1 MSGFI
6 SGARGGRTARLS
18 LNRLAFTL
26 LACLSVTVLVAMLA
40 PHIGINYDRGGHF
53 LEFLG
58 LDAYTPGTAAHQVFW
73 IRVPRVLA
81 AMLVGGALAGA
92 GCALQALL
100 RNPLAE
106 PFTLGISSG
115 SSLAA
120 VLAIRIGLE
129 GSLGGAGVG
138 AAALLG
144 AIATLLVV
152 WRLASIGRQ
161 LPPATLVLAGVTMS
175 MFCSAASV
183 LIQYTS
189 DFTEI
194 SRMIRWMMGGLDS
207 MQLSAVGYATIPI
220 VVGLTGLIA
229 YAREL
234 NALAAGPEVAA
245 SLGVAVARTQA
256 VVFIVSSLLVGAA
269 IALAGPIG
277 FIGLIVPHALRAVL
291 GPDHRVLIPASV
303 FGGAVLLTVCDTLA
317 RTVTAPAQLPTGAVT
332 AVLGGPFFVMILI
345 RQKRHAAMWGRG

>member
-1 MSGFI
+1 MSGFV
-6 SGARGGRTARLS
+6 SGRSKRLTAQRLVVALLVCLAVTALVALVAPLVGVSFGRGGRA
-18 LNRLAFTL
+18 
-26 LACLSVTVLVAMLA
+26 
-40 PHIGINYDRGGHF
+40 
-53 LEFLG
+53 LELLG
-58 LDAYTPGTAAHQVFW
+58 LGAFDAGTPEHQILWVR
-73 IRVPRVLA
+73 IPRVLA
-81 AMLVGGALAGA
+81 SLLVGGALAGA

-120 VLAIRIGLE
+120 VLAIRLGVE
-129 GSLGGAGVG
+129 GALGGAGVG
-138 AAALLG
+138 AAALAG

-152 WRLASIGRQ
+152 WRLAQIGKQ

-183 LIQYTS
+183 LVQYTS
-189 DFTEI
+189 DFTEV
-194 SRMIRWMMGGLDS
+194 SRMLRWMMGGLDS
-207 MQLSAVGYATIPI
+207 MQLSAVGYATAPI
-220 VVGLTGLIA
+220 LGGLAILIA
-229 YAREL
+229 FAREL
-234 NALAAGPEVAA
+234 NALAAGPEAAA
-245 SLGVAVARTQA
+245 SVGVAVARTQA

-277 FIGLIVPHALRAVL
+277 FIGLIVPHALRAVI

-303 FGGAVLLTVCDTLA
+303 FGGAVLLTLCDTLA

-332 AVLGGPFFVMILI
+332 AVLGGPFFVLILVG
-345 RQKRHAAMWGRG
+345 QKRRAALWGRG

>member
-1 MSGFI
+1 MSGFV
-6 SGARGGRTARLS
+6 SGSAARLTGRRLGLALLLCLGVALVIGVVAPLIGIATDRGGRHLE
-18 LNRLAFTL
+18 L
-26 LACLSVTVLVAMLA
+26 LDPSALA
-40 PHIGINYDRGGHF
+40 PGTP
-53 LEFLG
+53 
-58 LDAYTPGTAAHQVFW
+58 AYQILWVR
-73 IRVPRVLA
+73 IPRVLA
-81 AMLVGGALAGA
+81 SMLVGGALAGA

-120 VLAIRIGLE
+120 VLAIRLGIE
-129 GSLGGAGVG
+129 GALGGVGVG
-138 AAALLG
+138 AAALAG
-144 AIATLLVV
+144 ALVTTLLV
-152 WRLASIGRQ
+152 WRLARIGRQ

-194 SRMIRWMMGGLDS
+194 SRMLRWMMGGLDA
-207 MQLSAVGYATIPI
+207 MQLSAVGYAALPI
-220 VVGLTGLIA
+220 LAGLGVLIA
-229 YAREL
+229 HARAL
-234 NALAAGPEVAA
+234 NALAAGPEAAA
-245 SLGVAVARTQA
+245 SVGVAVERTQA
-256 VVFIVSSLLVGAA
+256 LVFAVASLLVGAA

-303 FGGAVLLTVCDTLA
+303 LGGAVLLTVCDTLA

-332 AVLGGPFFVMILI
+332 AVLGGPFFVFLLVGH
-345 RQKRHAAMWGRG
+345 KRRAALWG